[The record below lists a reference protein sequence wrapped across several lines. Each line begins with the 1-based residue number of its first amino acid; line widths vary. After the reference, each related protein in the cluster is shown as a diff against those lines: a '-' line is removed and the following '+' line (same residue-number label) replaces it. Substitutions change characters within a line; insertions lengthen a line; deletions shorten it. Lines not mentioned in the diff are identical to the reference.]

1 MALSPMH
8 ERFAHEYVI
17 DLNATQAYIRAGYK
31 ARGQTASSAA
41 ELLLRNVEIQL
52 LVSALQRD
60 RLQSM
65 ELSQERVLRELARL
79 AFSDIRKAYNDDGSM
94 KLPHELDDDTAAA
107 VSGIETLTTSTGGG
121 GEEAALSLITKKMK
135 LYDKGTALTLA
146 MRHHGLLKDNVNLS
160 GGVTAAISYSAN
172 MPARG
177 GSG

>member
-1 MALSPMH
+1 MH
-8 ERFAHEYVI
+8 ERFAREYVI

-31 ARGQTASSAA
+31 AKGNAA
-41 ELLLRNVEIQL
+41 EAAASRLLRNVQVQIL
-52 LVSALQRD
+52 IAALQRD
-60 RLQSM
+60 RMQSM
-65 ELSQERVLRELARL
+65 ELSQERVLREVARL
-79 AFSDIRKAYNDDGSM
+79 AFSDIRKAYNTDGSM

-107 VSGIETLTTSTGGG
+107 ISGIETLTTCAGGG

-146 MRHHGLLKDNVNLS
+146 MRHHGLLKDNVNVS

-177 GSG
+177 GPG

>member
-1 MALSPMH
+1 MH

-31 ARGQTASSAA
+31 AKGNAA
-41 ELLLRNVEIQL
+41 EAAASRLLRNVQVQMLIA
-52 LVSALQRD
+52 ALQRD
-60 RLQSM
+60 RMQSM

-79 AFSDIRKAYNDDGSM
+79 AFSDIRKAYSEDGTM

-107 VSGIETLTTSTGGG
+107 ISGIETLTTSAGGG

-135 LYDKGTALTLA
+135 LYDKGAALTLA

-177 GSG
+177 GPG

>member
-1 MALSPMH
+1 MH

-31 ARGQTASSAA
+31 ARGHSAEVNA
-41 ELLLRNVEIQL
+41 QRLLRNAEVQMLIA
-52 LVSALQRD
+52 ALQRD
-60 RLQSM
+60 RLQGM
-65 ELSQERVLRELARL
+65 ELTQERVLRELARL
-79 AFSDIRKAYNDDGSM
+79 AFSDIRKAYNEDGSM

-107 VSGIETLTTSTGGG
+107 VSGIETLTTSAGGG

-146 MRHHGLLKDNVNLS
+146 MRHHGLLKDNVNVS

-177 GSG
+177 GPG

>member
-31 ARGQTASSAA
+31 ARGQSAASAA
-41 ELLLRNVEIQL
+41 ERLLRNVEVQL
-52 LVSALQRD
+52 LISALQRD
-60 RLQSM
+60 RLQGM
-65 ELSQERVLRELARL
+65 ELTQERVLREVARL
-79 AFSDIRKAYNDDGSM
+79 AFSDIRKAYNADGSM

-107 VSGIETLTTSTGGG
+107 ISGIETLTTSAGS
-121 GEEAALSLITKKMK
+121 EDSPLSLITKKMK
-135 LYDKGTALTLA
+135 LYDKGAALTLA
-146 MRHHGLLKDNVNLS
+146 MRHHGLLKDNVNVS

-177 GSG
+177 GQG